1 MTTTATTATT
11 TTSAASPEQDSRL
24 KLLNSLLTTPHRK
37 LEQVWPVHQEI
48 AAADPR
54 FYVQLAAWYSR
65 HGDVRD
71 HQEMFVV
78 SLVLSEE
85 PGHRDVGL
93 ALLRDLPPYQLARVI
108 DFIHGRKVTRKVRP
122 PAPEAPAKRRR
133 RAPSDRAPP
142 GTPREQTVSFGLFR
156 NVPRS
161 VKTEV
166 QRYLREREADPEW
179 FDSTALVARKA
190 IKRLYA
196 VLHIKPSERAQRV
209 LFDEEPP
216 PDSRIA
222 ALRALRKATDPAAQA
237 RAIVE
242 HNIPYR
248 VAATVVSQMTPT
260 VLLAL
265 VAQMSPQ
272 ELINSLG
279 ALKRRGAF
287 DNPEV
292 KALIDE
298 KLEQATTAGRVSAL
312 KTGTAADAAG
322 VDAVTRQKLERVADA
337 QVKARGRIRRA
348 TALLIDKSGSME
360 QAIEVGKRIGALVSA
375 VMDAPLFV
383 YAFDTAAYPVSVP
396 ADGGADLAGWERAL
410 AGIKAGGGTSIGAAV
425 EVMRRRGQAVEQFVL
440 VTDEGENT
448 GPHFVPTLQRY
459 AQEVSA
465 RPDVLIVRVGAA
477 ARGIETQCRNAG
489 IVCDVFEFRGD
500 YYSLPNLVPL
510 LARPGRLELL
520 MEILEHPLPNRRA
533 A

>member
-1 MTTTATTATT
+1 
-11 TTSAASPEQDSRL
+11 
-24 KLLNSLLTTPHRK
+24 
-37 LEQVWPVHQEI
+37 
-48 AAADPR
+48 
-54 FYVQLAAWYSR
+54 
-65 HGDVRD
+65 
-71 HQEMFVV
+71 
-78 SLVLSEE
+78 
-85 PGHRDVGL
+85 
-93 ALLRDLPPYQLARVI
+93 
-108 DFIHGRKVTRKVRP
+108 
-122 PAPEAPAKRRR
+122 
-133 RAPSDRAPP
+133 
-142 GTPREQTVSFGLFR
+142 
-156 NVPRS
+156 
-161 VKTEV
+161 
-166 QRYLREREADPEW
+166 
-179 FDSTALVARKA
+179 
-190 IKRLYA
+190 
-196 VLHIKPSERAQRV
+196 
-209 LFDEEPP
+209 
-216 PDSRIA
+216 
-222 ALRALRKATDPAAQA
+222 
-237 RAIVE
+237 
-242 HNIPYR
+242 
-248 VAATVVSQMTPT
+248 
-260 VLLAL
+260 
-265 VAQMSPQ
+265 MSPQ

-287 DNPEV
+287 DSPEV

-298 KLEQATTAGRVSAL
+298 KLEQATTARRVSAL
-312 KTGTAADAAG
+312 KTDTAADAAG
-322 VDAVTRQKLERVADA
+322 VDVVTRQKLERVADA

-383 YAFDTAAYPVSVP
+383 YAFDTAAYPVAVP
-396 ADGGADLAGWERAL
+396 ADGAADLAGWERAL

-448 GPHFVPTLQRY
+448 GPHFVPTLQHY